1 MHKID
6 SDVVPEIPV
15 QWQSL
20 LGAEIEQPYFA
31 QLVAALNERHDQAA
45 TIYPAKNKVFNALA
59 STPPEKV
66 RVVILGQDPY
76 HGPQQAHGLAFSVSK
91 GVKVPPSLKNMYKEL
106 VDDVGFMVPDHGC
119 LHEWAAQGVFL
130 LNSVLTVEKGLAAS
144 HSKLGWETFT
154 DAVIAAL
161 NEKTEPLVFMVWG
174 GYAQLKA
181 KLIDRKKHLVLI
193 APHPSPL
200 SCYRGFYG
208 CQHFSKANEFLSQNG
223 QQTIDWQL
231 SK

>member
-1 MHKID
+1 
-6 SDVVPEIPV
+6 
-15 QWQSL
+15 
-20 LGAEIEQPYFA
+20 
-31 QLVAALNERHDQAA
+31 
-45 TIYPAKNKVFNALA
+45 
-59 STPPEKV
+59 
-66 RVVILGQDPY
+66 
-76 HGPQQAHGLAFSVSK
+76 
-91 GVKVPPSLKNMYKEL
+91 MYKEL
-106 VDDVGFMVPDHGC
+106 VGDVGFMVPDHGC
-119 LHEWAAQGVFL
+119 LQEWAAQGVFL